1 MVDTLADFA
10 LGEFMLQ
17 GADKRPAALVVAHP
31 GHEVR
36 VSGWYEL
43 ARPRLFVLTEGS
55 RSGDQGRLLCAQSF
69 ANQNGAKL
77 GSLFGRFRDREIY
90 AAILAGDQTPFIRWT
105 AQHTA
110 AIVSFL
116 ITSRSVRTHA
126 LETSFDS
133 RRNHHWRCAAGFRS
147 GLCPQWVISD

>member
-1 MVDTLADFA
+1 MVGTLADFA
-10 LGEFMLQ
+10 LDEFMLQ
-17 GADKRPAALVVAHP
+17 DPDKRPAALVVAHP

-36 VSGWYEL
+36 ASGWYEL

-105 AQHTA
+105 ADLTE
-110 AIVSFL
+110 
-116 ITSRSVRTHA
+116 A
-126 LETSFDS
+126 LV
-133 RRNHHWRCAAGFRS
+133 ALA
-147 GLCPQWVISD
+147 